1 MYEEFGRFKVEQ
13 LQKGDHIRFQAVEAE
28 GVLAHRYEAVIDG
41 FDRGQIEA
49 TILDCWGLEN
59 GKPIGVD
66 SKPSPKGEKVL
77 IEAAEVMS
85 CDRLET
91 A

>member
-49 TILDCWGLEN
+49 TILECWGLED
-59 GKPIGVD
+59 GKPIRVRLQAVTEGG
-66 SKPSPKGEKVL
+66 KGP
-77 IEAAEVMS
+77 
-85 CDRLET
+85 DRGR
-91 A
+91 

>member
-1 MYEEFGRFKVEQ
+1 MYEKFGRFKVEQ

-49 TILDCWGLEN
+49 TILECWGLEN

-66 SKPSPKGEKVL
+66 LSRHRRGKRS
-77 IEAAEVMS
+77 
-85 CDRLET
+85 
-91 A
+91 